1 VCEEG
6 GREAYFP
13 KWTQSRQ
20 VDDEDAVETVSGGKG
35 VEAAVGF
42 GAAGSR
48 RGGGG
53 VVGGGGGGGRRT
65 RVYGGGGG
73 GGRTRVVRGG
83 GRVGVGVVRRVVDG
97 DGQGSSPAGGGIARR
112 R

>member
-1 VCEEG
+1 MCEEG

-20 VDDEDAVETVSGGKG
+20 VGDEDAVETVSGGKG

-48 RGGGG
+48 RGGAGG
-53 VVGGGGGGGRRT
+53 GIVGGGGGGGRRT

-73 GGRTRVVRGG
+73 GGRTWAGARG
-83 GRVGVGVVRRVVDG
+83 
-97 DGQGSSPAGGGIARR
+97 
-112 R
+112 

>member
-1 VCEEG
+1 VGE
-6 GREAYFP
+6 RATTYFP

-20 VDDEDAVETVSGGKG
+20 VEDEDAAGEAEGGSG
-35 VEAAVGF
+35 VEAVVGF

-53 VVGGGGGGGRRT
+53 GGVVGGGGGGRRT

-73 GGRTRVVRGG
+73 SGGRTRVVRGG

>member
-1 VCEEG
+1 MCVSVE
-6 GREAYFP
+6 RETYFP

-53 VVGGGGGGGRRT
+53 IVGGG
-65 RVYGGGGG
+65 GGGGG
-73 GGRTRVVRGG
+73 GGRTRAVRGG